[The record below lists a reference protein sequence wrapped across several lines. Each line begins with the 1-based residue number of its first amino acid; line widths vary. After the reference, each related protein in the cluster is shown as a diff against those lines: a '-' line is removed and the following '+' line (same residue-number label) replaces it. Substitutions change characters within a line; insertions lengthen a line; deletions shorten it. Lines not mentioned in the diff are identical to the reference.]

1 MNLDDIIVP
10 SVTGA
15 FTAFIGWLV
24 GKRKENLD
32 INASEIANTKEIIAM
47 WKVTAQEMNDKV
59 KELSDKVDVL
69 TTEVH
74 QLRSENADL
83 KNKLGLDEGK
93 QDKPKRIRTIKKI

>member
-1 MNLDDIIVP
+1 MTP
-10 SVTGA
+10 SCCASWRSACSSSTP
-15 FTAFIGWLV
+15 IGWLV

-47 WKVTAQEMNDKV
+47 WKVTAQEMSDKV

-74 QLRSENADL
+74 HLRSENADL
-83 KNKLGLDEGK
+83 KIKLGLDESK
-93 QDKPKRIRTIKKI
+93 PNKPKRFKPDNPV

>member
-47 WKVTAQEMNDKV
+47 WKVTAQEMSDKV

-74 QLRSENADL
+74 HLRSENADL
-83 KNKLGLDEGK
+83 KIKLGLDEGK
-93 QDKPKRIRTIKKI
+93 QDKPKRIRTIKEI